1 MRLSNYRKITINSA
15 CSIGL
20 LLALQNPNFLFKLY
34 FTKFCFPQYLFSA
47 IFLLTIL
54 AMLIIHLSIGDV
66 IGAMCNELLEDC
78 PNLQRTRNP
87 RAATSRAST
96 MLHHRCRRW
105 ASPRPGARQ
114 ASCAG
119 GSIMYAGNNEK
130 EMDRNLVCF
139 CVYQIFR
146 VKNLI

>member
-20 LLALQNPNFLFKLY
+20 LLALQNPNFLFRLY

-96 MLHHRCRRW
+96 MLHHRCRR
-105 ASPRPGARQ
+105 AGPRPGARQ

-119 GSIMYAGNNEK
+119 VALCMLGTTKKRWTEIWSVFVSIKFLGL
-130 EMDRNLVCF
+130 R
-139 CVYQIFR
+139 I
-146 VKNLI
+146 

>member
-87 RAATSRAST
+87 VRPHHAARAST
-96 MLHHRCRRW
+96 MLHRRCRR
-105 ASPRPGARQ
+105 AGPRPGARQ

-119 GSIMYAGNNEK
+119 VALRMLGTTKKRWTEIWSVFVSIKFLGL
-130 EMDRNLVCF
+130 R
-139 CVYQIFR
+139 I
-146 VKNLI
+146 